1 MNFTTLFFGRGGF
14 IFFDEHVQ
22 KLLDID
28 RANQRMTPCNKT
40 YTTLYF
46 SYSCEFSFLQK
57 EFKPVKYFSIDRV
70 FRNENV
76 DDTHLAEF
84 HQIEGSV
91 ADYGLTLGDLMGII
105 QEFFKKLGITKL
117 RFKPAYNPYTEPSM
131 EIFSYHEG
139 KRDIFPMFKYM

>member
-1 MNFTTLFFGRGGF
+1 
-14 IFFDEHVQ
+14 
-22 KLLDID
+22 
-28 RANQRMTPCNKT
+28 MTPCNKT

-139 KRDIFPMFKYM
+139 KRYIFPLFKYM